1 MKEKSS
7 RLIPSVIKSLLK
19 DKFIEINNGK
29 EKRDYTYIDDV
40 VEAMFKCITNK
51 KVVGKTINICSG
63 KSVEIIKIVE
73 LIQKILGVKKNNR

>member
-1 MKEKSS
+1 MNKKRSS

-40 VEAMFKCITNK
+40 VEAMFKCIITK
-51 KVVGKTINICSG
+51 K
-63 KSVEIIKIVE
+63 
-73 LIQKILGVKKNNR
+73 LWVKQSIYAREKV

>member
-1 MKEKSS
+1 MEK
-7 RLIPSVIKSLLK
+7 K
-19 DKFIEINNGK
+19 
-29 EKRDYTYIDDV
+29 KRDYTYIDDV

-73 LIQKILGVKKNNR
+73 LIQKILGVKKIIDKKNLALLTIQLIIS